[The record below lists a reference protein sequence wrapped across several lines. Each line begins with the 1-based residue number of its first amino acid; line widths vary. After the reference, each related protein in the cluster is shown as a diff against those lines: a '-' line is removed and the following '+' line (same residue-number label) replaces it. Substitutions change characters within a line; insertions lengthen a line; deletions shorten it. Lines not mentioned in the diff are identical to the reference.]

1 MGNNN
6 LDKTEGFTLFTS
18 SLNEV
23 FNIRN
28 ENTQTLIKYGLL
40 YVFIVG
46 ITLFLSNMVVRNKF
60 DTDTYLYVSLFIL
73 PILVI
78 IGLIIFASKDRN
90 TIAIF
95 IYAAFGLFPCIFC
108 TVLFKY

>member
-1 MGNNN
+1 MSGIKENIVKGITERKQKKEKRQEKNNE

-46 ITLFLSNMVVRNKF
+46 ITIFLSNMVGKKQIF
-60 DTDTYLYVSLFIL
+60 DE
-73 PILVI
+73 
-78 IGLIIFASKDRN
+78 R
-90 TIAIF
+90 
-95 IYAAFGLFPCIFC
+95 
-108 TVLFKY
+108 